1 MAKKTKDAM
10 PETENPLIAG
20 DEMPEDFFAIQD
32 NRLMYKPEECGE
44 RPIRGV
50 MLGTMTMN
58 PSKENLRENP
68 NAKPWT
74 ALVVKLTAPCPV
86 ISEDGVSIVEAKS
99 GDGIIVGGAD
109 MSTLYTPANHPTN
122 AFEVWLK
129 PVGGNQAEVRS
140 QDVALHEGRIAQG
153 VEPSRERTSLLR
165 KAGDCSQVDR
175 RGSRRERRRGRFPFR
190 ELTPHGAPSVEAG
203 GAAVRGHDRHAD
215 TSSDRLDP

>member
-1 MAKKTKDAM
+1 MAKKNNGTAVNEEPK
-10 PETENPLIAG
+10 NPLEAG

-50 MLGTMTMN
+50 MLGTMTMS

-86 ISEDGVSIVEAKS
+86 IAEDGVSIVEAKS
-99 GDGIIVGGAD
+99 GDEIIVGGAD
-109 MSTLYTPANHPTN
+109 MAALYQPANHPTS

-129 PVGGNQAEVRS
+129 PMGETKLKSGRKMWRYTKAVSPRPLNRVANDLHFFGKQTAVPQLTEGQIAANAAADQSLFGN
-140 QDVALHEGRIAQG
+140 
-153 VEPSRERTSLLR
+153 
-165 KAGDCSQVDR
+165 
-175 RGSRRERRRGRFPFR
+175 
-190 ELTPHGAPSVEAG
+190 
-203 GAAVRGHDRHAD
+203 
-215 TSSDRLDP
+215 